1 MLRTILSVCSLA
13 LVLAV
18 LSAGGASAAD
28 VKKGKKVFNK
38 CKACHYVNKDK
49 HKLGPSLKG
58 VFGRKA
64 GTAEG
69 FKKYSK
75 AMKGADIVWDDKTM
89 AEFLKKPKKYIKG
102 TKMSF
107 AGLKK
112 QKQID
117 DVIAY
122 MKDAGK

>member
-1 MLRTILSVCSLA
+1 MFRTVFSALAIAVLA
-13 LVLAV
+13 LGLGVADA
-18 LSAGGASAAD
+18 SAGDA
-28 VKKGKKVFNK
+28 KKGKKVFNK

-49 HKLGPSLKG
+49 HKMGPSLKG
-58 VFGRKA
+58 IFGRKA

-75 AMKGADIVWDDKTM
+75 VMKASDIVWDDANM
-89 AEFLKKPKKYIKG
+89 AEFLKKPKKYMKG

-122 MKDAGK
+122 MKEAGK